1 MTDKKK
7 IKNLSKTQVKK
18 RHFQF
23 EKTRGKKKKKKHIH
37 NSQEDRKIRH
47 GCLIF
52 VLWVQ
57 EHAVPEPCVSSRTPL
72 DLSLSLSLKKFA
84 KKANYRD
91 CFADGEVKTF
101 HRLSVSSVFF

>member
-7 IKNLSKTQVKK
+7 KSRIYQKPKLKKGTFNLK
-18 RHFQF
+18 RQG
-23 EKTRGKKKKKKHIH
+23 GKRKKKKHIH

-72 DLSLSLSLKKFA
+72 DLSLSLSLS
-84 KKANYRD
+84 
-91 CFADGEVKTF
+91 
-101 HRLSVSSVFF
+101 L